1 MKKLK
6 TLLANIV
13 DFFFDYV
20 GEIFTALFVFLI
32 IFMIFMLAKAYSAGS
47 ERAEQIG
54 NEKILLIQR
63 AENGSII
70 RCHETY
76 NKYVRQNETTYTIE
90 DRVRIPVSNTEMYAV
105 EPYTE
110 GYHENGLD
118 ACFRNL
124 ITH

>member
-105 EPYTE
+105 ETYTE

>member
-1 MKKLK
+1 MKKLR
-6 TLLANIV
+6 TLFTTIA
-13 DFFFDYV
+13 DFFFDHV
-20 GEIFTALFVFLI
+20 EQIFMALFIILL
-32 IFMIFMLAKAYSAGS
+32 IFMTFMVSRALS
-47 ERAEQIG
+47 EMNEREEQIG
-54 NEKILLIQR
+54 NEQVLLIQR

-90 DRVRIPVSNTEMYAV
+90 DRVRIPVSNTEMYVV
-105 EPYTE
+105 ETYTE

>member
-6 TLLANIV
+6 TVFTTVV

-20 GEIFTALFVFLI
+20 GEIFTALFVLLL
-32 IFMIFMLAKAYSAGS
+32 IFMIVMLSKAYSAGS

-105 EPYTE
+105 ETYTE